1 MGNGE
6 NVVSVL
12 ITEASVAVVDSW
24 LMPKVL
30 RGHDPEIRRVDEYAL
45 ALVWNPVHEPDPAAH
60 GFTRAMAAR
69 ASAMSSDFSDS

>member
-1 MGNGE
+1 MSNGE

-12 ITEASVAVVDSW
+12 ITETSVAVVDSW
-24 LMPKVL
+24 LVHEVL

-45 ALVWNPVHEPDPAAH
+45 ALVWNSIHESDPAAH